1 MYSNRPRRN
10 WGIIAVVSVL
20 GISNLSLM
28 NTLVSHKLKN
38 PFPNINLPVG
48 HLIQVIELL
57 LQKRDIVS
65 AIEQMILKI
74 LTRVKDL
81 EEPKGLF
88 GNKKTE
94 LHLRETYT
102 MAGEG
107 TKKDVEGT
115 VMTDKDIACIKVE
128 GSGNSTGKLVGAS
141 VGVKAAP
148 AFSNI
153 PIVGWLAAG
162 FVTMFA
168 QDKGSEIGGQIARD
182 YNDC

>member
-1 MYSNRPRRN
+1 M
-10 WGIIAVVSVL
+10 
-20 GISNLSLM
+20 
-28 NTLVSHKLKN
+28 KN
-38 PFPNINLPVG
+38 
-48 HLIQVIELL
+48 
-57 LQKRDIVS
+57 
-65 AIEQMILKI
+65 
-74 LTRVKDL
+74 L

-88 GNKKTE
+88 GNKKTK

-107 TKKDVEGT
+107 SKKDVEGT

>member
-1 MYSNRPRRN
+1 MYRNRPRRN

-28 NTLVSHKLKN
+28 NTLVSHKFKS
-38 PFPNINLPVG
+38 PYPNVNVPVG
-48 HLIQVIELL
+48 PYTSYSVVATKNGYTLRYKANDPKV
-57 LQKRDIVS
+57 
-65 AIEQMILKI
+65 

-102 MAGEG
+102 MQGEG
-107 TKKDVEGT
+107 SKKEVEGT
-115 VMTDKDIACIKVE
+115 VMTEKDIACIKVE

>member
-1 MYSNRPRRN
+1 MNNLKWISF
-10 WGIIAVVSVL
+10 GVV
-20 GISNLSLM
+20 GSLFA
-28 NTLVSHKLKN
+28 VSHIGMIGMVANRKGDKLPDLDIPVGPYTSYSVVATKNGYTLRYKANDPKVLTRLKN
-38 PFPNINLPVG
+38 
-48 HLIQVIELL
+48 
-57 LQKRDIVS
+57 
-65 AIEQMILKI
+65 
-74 LTRVKDL
+74 L

-102 MAGEG
+102 MEGEG
-107 TKKDVEGT
+107 SKKDVEGT

>member
-20 GISNLSLM
+20 GISNISMM
-28 NTLVSHKLKN
+28 NTLVSHKLKS
-38 PFPNINLPVG
+38 PYPNVNVPVG
-48 HLIQVIELL
+48 PYTSYSVVATDKGYTLRYKANDPKVLNRIKNI
-57 LQKRDIVS
+57 
-65 AIEQMILKI
+65 
-74 LTRVKDL
+74 

-88 GNKKTE
+88 GNKKSY
-94 LHLRETYT
+94 LQLRETYT
-102 MAGEG
+102 MQSESNEE
-107 TKKDVEGT
+107 VEGT

-128 GSGNSTGKLVGAS
+128 GSGNSTGRVVGAS

-148 AFSNI
+148 MFSNI

-162 FVTMFA
+162 FVTMFS

-182 YNDC
+182 FNDC